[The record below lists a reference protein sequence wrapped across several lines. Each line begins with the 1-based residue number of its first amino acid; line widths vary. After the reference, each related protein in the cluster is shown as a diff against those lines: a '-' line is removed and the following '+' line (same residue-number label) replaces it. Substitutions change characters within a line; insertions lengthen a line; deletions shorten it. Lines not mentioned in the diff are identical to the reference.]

1 MNTFPNYKMFALLK
15 NNYVIDA
22 VFGGPESYVSARNN
36 NIKYNNIKNE
46 YDTILVT
53 IENSPIQ
60 IGDYFD
66 GKKFINE
73 LEREKV

>member
-1 MNTFPNYKMFALLK
+1 MFALLK

-22 VFGGPESYVSARNN
+22 VFGGPDLYVSVRDN